1 MREVRVESLD
11 GLESVGEEVRLSA
24 NAGGLKIV
32 FPQKVWDSVLTRAN
46 ASSEEPTPGELEEL
60 SRLKS
65 ALKEHAEKYAFNTIL
80 EDVQCGGSKPGEA
93 GESGEGSALQYDL
106 VLRPASL
113 YAATTGYYF
122 APVVRPDVAARIGAG
137 LEDDRFVEQ
146 AYVIGAVADP
156 LALAAGDDNLKAL
169 SIRGRRCS
177 SSRFEM
183 APELW
188 QVLSERLGWNDV
200 QTVTT
205 EKG

>member
-1 MREVRVESLD
+1 MHEVRVESLD
-11 GLESVGEEVRLSA
+11 GLETVAGEVRLSA
-24 NAGGLKIV
+24 NAGGLRIV
-32 FPQKVWDSVLTRAN
+32 FPQHVWDSVLANVLSN
-46 ASSEEPTPGELEEL
+46 ASPEEPTPDELHEL

-65 ALKEHAEKYAFNTIL
+65 ALKEHAEEHAFNTIL
-80 EDVQCGGSKPGEA
+80 EDVQCGGGKAGEA
-93 GESGEGSALQYDL
+93 REGSALTYDL

-122 APVVRPDVAARIGAG
+122 APVVRPEMVARLGVG

-169 SIRGRRCS
+169 SVRGRRCS

-200 QTVTT
+200 QTITT

>member
-24 NAGGLKIV
+24 NAGGLKIF
-32 FPQKVWDSVLTRAN
+32 FPRKVWDSVLENALAN
-46 ASSEEPTPGELEEL
+46 ASPEEPTSDELHEL
-60 SRLKS
+60 YKLKS
-65 ALKEHAEKYAFNTIL
+65 ALKEYAGERSFNTIL
-80 EDVQCGGSKPGEA
+80 EDVQCGGGGAGEA
-93 GESGEGSALQYDL
+93 GEGSALTYDL

-122 APVVRPDVAARIGAG
+122 TPVARPDVAARIGVG
-137 LEDDRFVEQ
+137 LENDRFVEQ

-156 LALAAGDDNLKAL
+156 ITLAAGDDNLKAL

-188 QVLSERLGWNDV
+188 QVLSERLEWNDV

>member
-11 GLESVGEEVRLSA
+11 GLEAVAGEVRLLA
-24 NAGGLKIV
+24 NSGEVRIV
-32 FPQKVWDSVLTRAN
+32 FPQEVWNSVLTGAP
-46 ASSEEPTPGELEEL
+46 AGAPPDEPTSDELHEL
-60 SRLKS
+60 YKLKS
-65 ALKEHAEKYAFNTIL
+65 ALKEYAEENAFNTIL
-80 EDVQCGGSKPGEA
+80 EDVQCGGSEGGA
-93 GESGEGSALQYDL
+93 GEGSVLKYDL

-122 APVVRPDVAARIGAG
+122 VPVARPDVVARIGAT
-137 LEDDRFVEQ
+137 LEGDRFVEQ

-156 LALAAGDDNLKAL
+156 LALAAGDDSLKAL

-177 SSRFEM
+177 TSRFEM

-200 QTVTT
+200 RTATT